1 MINREEETLISTREI
16 PDETSEQSTVL
27 SVRSLAAS
35 VLLENMG
42 LPVSVPVIENVD
54 GLEMCASMCWAVSIA
69 ATVGGDGIA
78 TIAKSA
84 DERCRRAVGLVV
96 ALIDGGEDVINH
108 AVDEV
113 CGTDVRGLI
122 GELFYLAGRVSKS
135 GIDKAAVEPVLRS
148 WAVF

>member
-1 MINREEETLISTREI
+1 M
-16 PDETSEQSTVL
+16 PDEMRERGTVTG
-27 SVRSLAAS
+27 VRSLAAS

-42 LPVSVPVIENVD
+42 LPVSVPVIDTVD
-54 GLEMCASMCWAVSIA
+54 GLEMCASMCWAVSIV
-69 ATVGGDGIA
+69 ATVGGEGIA

-113 CGTDVRGLI
+113 CGTDVRGLVE
-122 GELFYLAGRVSKS
+122 ELFHLAGRVSKS
-135 GIDKAAVEPVLRS
+135 GINKASVEPVLRS
-148 WAVF
+148 WAVFKDAI